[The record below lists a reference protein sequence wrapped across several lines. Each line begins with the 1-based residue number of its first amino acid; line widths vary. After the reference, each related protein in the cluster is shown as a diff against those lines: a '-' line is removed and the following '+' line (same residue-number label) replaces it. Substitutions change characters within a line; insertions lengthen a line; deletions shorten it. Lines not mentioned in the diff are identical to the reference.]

1 MPRRVEVADGFEG
14 IALQRTQP
22 NYAWSI
28 MHLNLLT
35 VSLVLYVQ
43 APK

>member
-1 MPRRVEVADGFEG
+1 MPRRVKVADRPEG

-35 VSLVLYVQ
+35 VSFVLICIG
-43 APK
+43 A